1 MTQKGTDIDLPA
13 EAQAAPAVDPR
24 PQIVVEM
31 TADHRI
37 AVNKQHVELAGL
49 APMLRE
55 QSQIQVARSSSTTS
69 GEPLVGAPLGKAVH
83 HAR

>member
-1 MTQKGTDIDLPA
+1 MNADLAIGNDFA
-13 EAQAAPAVDPR
+13 EGRGMLARLPYEATPFVLAVGPFAGGLITR
-24 PQIVVEM
+24 SIV
-31 TADHRI
+31 
-37 AVNKQHVELAGL
+37 L

-55 QSQIQVARSSSTTS
+55 QPQVQVARSSSTTS